1 MSFRNHIRK
10 LKPIQESHIPP
21 VEKVQSFLS
30 EADTGKATKSEQ
42 AIVVAY
48 NMRKG
53 MSEVEAYKKGQI
65 PDKEWDKVNNSLKKD
80 GEAIVASMPDVGDFL
95 IHFGRGSA
103 DNYFAKNYK
112 LPASD
117 TTPKTDLYSNTGR
130 TFSLK
135 DAQGAVLLSPKG
147 GEATGVV
154 KSAIENFQ
162 KSESGELNEGIDEV
176 VDFLKNTLDELA
188 MKGKF
193 VEVGKSKNSFTDWYT
208 TQSGRKE
215 ELRRLSNK
223 ASDRD
228 ILNHMK
234 AELSFYK
241 IPKQDRNYQKKLIN
255 KNLMISK
262 KELDN
267 KYFPDFVASEFDI
280 SDAKINPKYAKSQ
293 DEKDLYADNPKL
305 RQQAIDLINIGVKQS
320 EFHKKF
326 ASVFENA
333 GGLKKYI
340 IYESASGHYKFT
352 GKTGIKYTGNNLAVA
367 KELMEFE
374 VSGSRGA
381 TRIYSDMFGW
391 SSKNE
396 NLLNDFVL
404 DFKASGKSGYTKFA
418 IPTKKERLLEHIFI
432 EEYENIKEEL
442 NQLLQERIYLEE
454 GVFDILK
461 RGYRNVKSV
470 ITNITQKIKDVLVR
484 FFKTVVRKFT
494 DLIRQVLK
502 RNINEGLDALGLDFT
517 ARVNF

>member
-1 MSFRNHIRK
+1 MPIRK
-10 LKPIQESHIPP
+10 FVRQVRPIEESYIPP

-48 NMRKG
+48 NMKKG
-53 MSEVEAYKKGQI
+53 MSEVEAYQKGQI
-65 PDKEWDKVNNSLKKD
+65 PDKEWAKVNDSLKKD
-80 GEAIVASMPDVGDFL
+80 GEAIVASMSDVGDYL

-262 KELDN
+262 KELDD

-305 RQQAIDLINIGVKQS
+305 RQQAIDLINIGIKQS

-333 GGLKKYI
+333 GVLK
-340 IYESASGHYKFT
+340 
-352 GKTGIKYTGNNLAVA
+352 
-367 KELMEFE
+367 
-374 VSGSRGA
+374 
-381 TRIYSDMFGW
+381 
-391 SSKNE
+391 
-396 NLLNDFVL
+396 
-404 DFKASGKSGYTKFA
+404 
-418 IPTKKERLLEHIFI
+418 
-432 EEYENIKEEL
+432 NIL
-442 NQLLQERIYLEE
+442 YMSQPVVTISLQEKQEQNIQEI
-454 GVFDILK
+454 ILQLQ
-461 RGYRNVKSV
+461 KS
-470 ITNITQKIKDVLVR
+470 
-484 FFKTVVRKFT
+484 
-494 DLIRQVLK
+494 
-502 RNINEGLDALGLDFT
+502 
-517 ARVNF
+517 

>member
-1 MSFRNHIRK
+1 MARNHFRQINPVCESTRTPLDK
-10 LKPIQESHIPP
+10 IQML
-21 VEKVQSFLS
+21 LS

-48 NMRKG
+48 NMKKG
-53 MSEVEAYKKGQI
+53 MSEVEAYQKGQI
-65 PDKEWDKVNNSLKKD
+65 PDKEWDKVDDSLKRD
-80 GEAIVASMPDVGDFL
+80 GKTIVTSMPNVGDYL

-112 LPASD
+112 LPASN

-135 DAQGAVLLSPKG
+135 DAKGAVLLSPKG

-154 KSAIENFQ
+154 KAAIENFQ
-162 KSESGELNEGIDEV
+162 KNEGGKLNEGIDEV
-176 VDFLKNTLDELA
+176 VDFLKNTLDKLA
-188 MKGKF
+188 VTEKF

-208 TQSGRKE
+208 TESGRKE
-215 ELRRLSNK
+215 ELKRLNNR
-223 ASDRD
+223 ASDND
-228 ILNHMK
+228 ILIHMK

-241 IPKQDRNYQKKLIN
+241 IPKQDKNYQKKLIN
-255 KNLMISK
+255 KNLMITK

-267 KYFPDFVASEFDI
+267 KYFPNFVASEFDI
-280 SDAKINPKYAKSQ
+280 SNIKINPKYAKTQ
-293 DEKDLYADNPKL
+293 DEKDLYANNPKL
-305 RQQAIDLINIGVKQS
+305 KQQAIDLINIGIKQS
-320 EFHKKF
+320 QFHKKF

-352 GKTGIKYTGNNLAVA
+352 GKTGTKYTGSNLAVA

-381 TRIYSDMFGW
+381 TKIYSDMFGW

-396 NLLNDFVL
+396 NLLNNFVL

-418 IPTKKERLLEHIFI
+418 IPTKKERLLEHIFT

-442 NQLLQERIYLEE
+442 NELVQEKIYLEE

-461 RGYRNVKSV
+461 RGYRNVKDV
-470 ITNITQKIKDVLVR
+470 ITNVTQKIKNILIR
-484 FFKTVVRKFT
+484 FFKTVIGKFT
-494 DLIRQVLK
+494 NLIRQVLK
-502 RNINEGLDALGLDFT
+502 RNINEGLDGLGLDFT
-517 ARVNF
+517 AKVNF